1 LPWALV
7 GPLFW
12 WGVVGLMGAYGNP
25 FATLGLPVAWAFVE
39 LGVPASSH
47 SLGDA
52 AALAAAW
59 LAGGVLIAAA
69 TWMVRIGGA
78 SAPLRESTAGCYRAL
93 ARRVAAEP
101 ALAQAHQAR
110 TPRAR

>member
-78 SAPLRESTAGCYRAL
+78 SAPLRERTAVGYCAVADLVCADQAL
-93 ARRVAAEP
+93 TGGNEAV
-101 ALAQAHQAR
+101 
-110 TPRAR
+110 